1 MENQS
6 VMERVFEGYSVRA
19 FIDEDGN
26 PWFVAKDVC
35 DVLGI
40 ANSRDAVAGLDDD
53 ERGVGTTDTTSSGG
67 GKEATTVSES
77 GLYSLIFKSR
87 KQEAISFRKWITNT
101 IIPEIRKTGGFG
113 LAEARARIEYLES
126 ELARLYQIVE
136 ANMIPLDSP
145 MRKAALRMAESVAKA
160 VGKLDDEDFIIR
172 RFLLNCRLMGAPVQG
187 TLHLP
192 AEQKKQLTGR
202 HGQRRLKK

>member
-6 VMERVFEGYSVRA
+6 VMERVFEGYEVRA
-19 FIDEDGN
+19 VIDEDGN

-40 ANSRDAVAGLDDD
+40 ANSRQA
-53 ERGVGTTDTTSSGG
+53 TSSFG
-67 GKEATTVSES
+67 EDELRVSTTYTKAGQREVTIVSES
-77 GLYSLIFKSR
+77 GLYRLLFQSR
-87 KQEAISFRKWITNT
+87 KPEAQRFCDWVTKV
-101 IIPEIRKTGGFG
+101 IIPEVRKTGGFG
-113 LAEARARIEYLES
+113 LAEAKARIEYLES

-192 AEQKKQLTGR
+192 AEQKKQLSGR
-202 HGQRRLKK
+202 HKQRRLKK

>member
-6 VMERVFEGYSVRA
+6 VMERVFEGYEVRA
-19 FIDEDGN
+19 VIDEDGN

-40 ANSRDAVAGLDDD
+40 ANSRDATSSLGEDEKGVA
-53 ERGVGTTDTTSSGG
+53 TTDTLGG
-67 GKEATTVSES
+67 RQEMQIVSES
-77 GLYSLIFKSR
+77 GLYRLLFQSR
-87 KQEAISFRKWITNT
+87 KPEAQRFCDWVTKI

-145 MRKAALRMAESVAKA
+145 VRKAALRMAESVAKA

-202 HGQRRLKK
+202 HKQRRLKK

>member
-6 VMERVFEGYSVRA
+6 VMERVFEGYEVRA
-19 FIDEDGN
+19 VIDEDGN

-40 ANSRDAVAGLDDD
+40 ANSRDATSSLGEDK
-53 ERGVGTTDTTSSGG
+53 RRTSTTDTLG
-67 GKEATTVSES
+67 GKQQVVIISES
-77 GLYSLIFKSR
+77 GLYRLLFQSR
-87 KQEAISFRKWITNT
+87 KPEAQRFCDWVTDI
-101 IIPEIRKTGGFG
+101 IIPEVRKTGGFG

-145 MRKAALRMAESVAKA
+145 VRKAALRMAESVAKA

-172 RFLLNCRLMGAPVQG
+172 RFLLNCRLMGAPAQG

-192 AEQKKQLTGR
+192 VEPKKQLSGR
-202 HGQRRLKK
+202 HKQRRLKK

>member
-6 VMERVFEGYSVRA
+6 IMERVFEGYEVRA
-19 FIDEDGN
+19 VIDEDGN

-40 ANSRDAVAGLDDD
+40 ANSRDATSSFGED
-53 ERGVGTTDTTSSGG
+53 ERRTATTDTLG
-67 GKEATTVSES
+67 GKQQVVTISEP
-77 GLYSLIFKSR
+77 GLYRLLFQSR
-87 KQEAISFRKWITNT
+87 KPEAQRFCDWVTKV
-101 IIPEIRKTGGFG
+101 IIPEVRKTGGFG

-202 HGQRRLKK
+202 HKQRRLKK